1 MASHSVTHHLKTIEN
16 DIENIIDFE
25 LDWEKF
31 SGQRVLVTGASGF
44 LGGYLVRTLLKLN
57 ENRILDQPVTVVA
70 MIRDAQQAR
79 FKLEDISQNKHL
91 DFIEWDLKQIAVPN
105 IGDCNFIIHCASLAS
120 PLHYSI
126 DPVGTFLPNT
136 SGTAALLTAF
146 GQIGRAHV

>member
-57 ENRILDQPVTVVA
+57 ENRILDQPV
-70 MIRDAQQAR
+70 
-79 FKLEDISQNKHL
+79 K
-91 DFIEWDLKQIAVPN
+91 
-105 IGDCNFIIHCASLAS
+105 
-120 PLHYSI
+120 
-126 DPVGTFLPNT
+126 
-136 SGTAALLTAF
+136 
-146 GQIGRAHV
+146 IGRAHV